1 MAKEKTFSAFGPV
14 PQWTR
19 KWGMLFLILL
29 VVGTGF
35 VLWRNGQKQWHT
47 ASGPIFGTE
56 YNVKYLAHENLD
68 KDLLEELQRVDNSLS
83 MFNQNSNLSKINKGL
98 TCEADELV
106 VEVLTLAQQVSGAT
120 AGAFDVTVGPLV
132 NAWGF
137 GFKQGTMPTDAQ
149 VDSLRAFVGA
159 DKLKLTGNKVARADK
174 RMVID
179 CGAIA
184 KGYAVDRL
192 AGLLRA
198 RGVEHFM
205 IEVGGEIRTH
215 GKNSEDKDWS
225 IGIQRPTSSG
235 AGSES
240 QGIEAIMPCSNK
252 AMATS
257 GNYRNFYV
265 KDGKRYA
272 HTIDPRTGRPVE
284 HSLLSATVLA
294 PTCAEADAYATAFM
308 VMGEEEAKKL
318 LSAQPQLQAVLIS
331 EGKDGTLV
339 TWHTPTLYVDKNS
352 H

>member
-1 MAKEKTFSAFGPV
+1 MMAEKTYSAFGPV

-35 VLWRNGQKQWHT
+35 VLWRNSQAKWRT

-56 YNVKYLAHENLD
+56 YNVKYLAHEDLD
-68 KDLLEELQRVDNSLS
+68 KDLLKELQRVDNSLS
-83 MFNQNSNLSKINKGL
+83 MFNSKSNLSQINTGR
-98 TCEADELV
+98 TDAADELV
-106 VEVLTLAQQVSGAT
+106 VEVLSLARQVSSITG
-120 AGAFDVTVGPLV
+120 GAFDVTVGPLV

-137 GFKQGTMPTDAQ
+137 GFKKGTIPTDAQ
-149 VDSLRAFVGA
+149 VDSLLAFVGA
-159 DKLKLTGNKVARADK
+159 DKLKLAGNKLTRADE

-192 AGLLRA
+192 ANLLTSH
-198 RGVEHFM
+198 GVEHFM
-205 IEVGGEIRTH
+205 IEVGGEVRTH
-215 GKNSEDKDWS
+215 GKNSEDKDWN
-225 IGIQRPTSSG
+225 IGIQRPTSSRSKTV
-235 AGSES
+235 A
-240 QGIEAIMPCSNK
+240 QGIEAIIPCTDK

-272 HTIDPRTGRPVE
+272 HTIDPRTGHPVE

-308 VMGEEEAKKL
+308 VMGEEEAKKI
-318 LSAQPQLQAVLIS
+318 LSSQPQLQAVLIS
-331 EGKDGTLV
+331 EGRDGKLV
-339 TWHTPTLYVDKNS
+339 TWHTPTLYVNK
-352 H
+352 